1 MRSSHTEYSSVP
13 LRYQRRNKYVARTDL
28 LWKYF
33 IFWPFFY
40 EKREKYPCN
49 CLFLPRSYNLARQ
62 LFFFFPHQA
71 QTVQLP
77 TQECKCT
84 SCLWLLIWARQL
96 KSCESCQPSLMNLLA
111 VGWRLMLSSRIY
123 SSRRSK
129 YQRDLHRRLFVFY
142 RTFQIFEAFFHRRS
156 TMLRVVYLL
165 YSV

>member
-33 IFWPFFY
+33 IFWPFFS

-49 CLFLPRSYNLARQ
+49 CLFLPQSYNLE
-62 LFFFFPHQA
+62 LSFFFFSTSGSNRATPH
-71 QTVQLP
+71 T
-77 TQECKCT
+77 ERKCT

-111 VGWRLMLSSRIY
+111 VGWRLMLSSQIY
-123 SSRRSK
+123 SSQRSK
-129 YQRDLHRRLFVFY
+129 YQRDLHSRLFVFY
-142 RTFQIFEAFFHRRS
+142 RTFQIVEAFFHRS
-156 TMLRVVYLL
+156 SMMLRVVYLV